1 MAVLV
6 DSSLWVH
13 QLRKSGDPAKR
24 DRVNALLESGEAA
37 WCPAVRL
44 ELWRGVTNDAERKT
58 LRRYEALLPDYEISA
73 EVWDRAIRLADR
85 GAGIRCDRSPCGS
98 AHLRVCED
106 PRSRGRA
113 RRHAFRRV
121 GETRGVMARV
131 IHWLEEH
138 HIPASRPSWWSSLS
152 LRASSRC
159 VRRHGWIPSTPS
171 GPNSRRLPVPGDMTR
186 A

>member
-1 MAVLV
+1 MPVLV

-13 QLRKSGDPAKR
+13 QLRKSGDRRKR

-73 EVWDRAIRLADR
+73 EVWNRSIRLADR
-85 GAGIRCDRSPCGS
+85 G
-98 AHLRVCED
+98 
-106 PRSRGRA
+106 
-113 RRHAFRRV
+113 
-121 GETRGVMARV
+121 
-131 IHWLEEH
+131 
-138 HIPASRPSWWSSLS
+138 
-152 LRASSRC
+152 RASGVTVPLSDLLIFAC
-159 VRRHGWIPSTPS
+159 AKVHGLEVVHDDSHFDEIAK
-171 GPNSRRLPVPGDMTR
+171 LE